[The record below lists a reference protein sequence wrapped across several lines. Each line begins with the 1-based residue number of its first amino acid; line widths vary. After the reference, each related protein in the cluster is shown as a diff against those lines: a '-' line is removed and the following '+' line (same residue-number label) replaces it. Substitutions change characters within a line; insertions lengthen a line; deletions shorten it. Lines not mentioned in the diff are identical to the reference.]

1 MTEQFVKTLTE
12 NLDKEALAPVPSGL
26 EETTTA
32 KAADI
37 FVKDW
42 ADIKLGIQTLKQV
55 VKNPIIEEIL
65 NLSILIGDKVDE
77 RLIAEDTA
85 NASTTA
91 TAAVATDQNNAEAG
105 K

>member
-1 MTEQFVKTLTE
+1 M
-12 NLDKEALAPVPSGL
+12 
-26 EETTTA
+26 
-32 KAADI
+32 
-37 FVKDW
+37 
-42 ADIKLGIQTLKQV
+42 KQV